1 MQDISATKGFVTAYR
16 ICSSRLIRKLP
27 QYRLNP
33 FLQAAS
39 NSARLYAQQGRN
51 LVGSLNLEARILLT
65 LGIGTQK
72 WKKCKNTVVT
82 SQIMEKCTK
91 FFAVIALGKHL
102 RGTALR
108 SKILLSL
115 STSQHEI
122 K

>member
-33 FLQAAS
+33 FLQAAP

-72 WKKCKNTVVT
+72 MAEMQEYSGNVTENGEMHRVLCCDCSWKALERNSLKKQNTT
-82 SQIMEKCTK
+82 
-91 FFAVIALGKHL
+91 IA
-102 RGTALR
+102 
-108 SKILLSL
+108 
-115 STSQHEI
+115 QH
-122 K
+122 